1 MSIDKKA
8 VEELREETEKPMPLE
23 RKPPS
28 IQVERREEALPPF
41 LSAQVR
47 QREAY
52 LTLIKDL
59 TEHLG
64 EEWSSKPEA
73 DAKGRINSAIAR
85 SLEMWI

>member
-1 MSIDKKA
+1 MTPIK
-8 VEELREETEKPMPLE
+8 ETGSTKPEDVE
-23 RKPPS
+23 RKPLL
-28 IQVERREEALPPF
+28 QEKEFTKLPPF
-41 LSAQVR
+41 LDPHPR
-47 QREAY
+47 QLEAY

-64 EEWSSKPEA
+64 EEWSSRPEA

>member
-1 MSIDKKA
+1 MSDKGPA
-8 VEELREETEKPMPLE
+8 SATEALGRLETAEK
-23 RKPPS
+23 
-28 IQVERREEALPPF
+28 LPPF
-41 LSAQVR
+41 LNAQIR

-64 EEWSSKPEA
+64 EEWSSRPEA
-73 DAKGRINSAIAR
+73 DCKARINSAIAR

>member
-28 IQVERREEALPPF
+28 IQTGEDSLPPF

-85 SLEMWI
+85 SLEMRIR